1 MKISRLLTSVTLMGA
16 ICLGGANATA
26 KSKSLSYNYS
36 RALEEVERGN
46 NQLAIEFFAKELAD
60 HPKDGYAYMAMASLL
75 FDTSAYGDA
84 RDAVESAI
92 KYVPKRDKS
101 SRALL
106 HRLRSQLHT
115 IGKDTISAYAD
126 LAQAIKLNPDDIDA
140 YEKRGQLYFEQNR
153 YDESDADYTRLLAL
167 EPGGVMG
174 DMGLGR
180 NAFYRKD
187 YAGALA
193 HYDKIVALNAGDYSS
208 GYSFRAETYLA
219 MGEYLKAIDDIC
231 KALEINSDNK
241 AYRLLYDFPADQTNL
256 VTAKLRALAMRHPYT
271 GEYKYYAGQILNS
284 KRRYEESNAIL
295 EEALEIE
302 QRREIFGVISDN
314 YAQMGDYATALS
326 IVERGL
332 EIDPDDTPLL
342 IRRADIFGESG
353 DLEGAIAEWSRV
365 IDLNPDFFYGY
376 YRRGWF
382 EDNAEKNDEA
392 LADYEMAITLNPT
405 YAYSYTGKGDVLLRK
420 GENEKAEEAYAK
432 VLELEMV
439 PEEYSCAMY
448 ALLALGRRDEA
459 VEYLEKVIATDVEDP
474 GNYYDAACF
483 TCLLGDPEKAMSYLQ
498 TALEKGYRR
507 IAHVR
512 HDDDLAPVR
521 AMPEFEE
528 MIRPYEEKVSV
539 VTRTRD
545 AVPDSEAISLSDDI
559 EIPFIPTGGVTEV
572 SCTINDLPLKFIF
585 DTGASTV
592 SLSMVEANFMM
603 KNGYLKHSDVVGSQ
617 NFFDAN
623 GDISEGT
630 VINLRKID
638 FGGLKLDNVRASV
651 VRNQK
656 APLLLGQTVL
666 GRLGKI
672 EIDNTRR
679 KLIITPRTT
688 SDVE

>member
-1 MKISRLLTSVTLMGA
+1 
-16 ICLGGANATA
+16 
-26 KSKSLSYNYS
+26 
-36 RALEEVERGN
+36 
-46 NQLAIEFFAKELAD
+46 
-60 HPKDGYAYMAMASLL
+60 
-75 FDTSAYGDA
+75 
-84 RDAVESAI
+84 
-92 KYVPKRDKS
+92 
-101 SRALL
+101 
-106 HRLRSQLHT
+106 
-115 IGKDTISAYAD
+115 
-126 LAQAIKLNPDDIDA
+126 
-140 YEKRGQLYFEQNR
+140 
-153 YDESDADYTRLLAL
+153 
-167 EPGGVMG
+167 
-174 DMGLGR
+174 
-180 NAFYRKD
+180 
-187 YAGALA
+187 
-193 HYDKIVALNAGDYSS
+193 
-208 GYSFRAETYLA
+208 
-219 MGEYLKAIDDIC
+219 
-231 KALEINSDNK
+231 
-241 AYRLLYDFPADQTNL
+241 
-256 VTAKLRALAMRHPYT
+256 
-271 GEYKYYAGQILNS
+271 
-284 KRRYEESNAIL
+284 
-295 EEALEIE
+295 
-302 QRREIFGVISDN
+302 
-314 YAQMGDYATALS
+314 
-326 IVERGL
+326 
-332 EIDPDDTPLL
+332 
-342 IRRADIFGESG
+342 
-353 DLEGAIAEWSRV
+353 
-365 IDLNPDFFYGY
+365 
-376 YRRGWF
+376 
-382 EDNAEKNDEA
+382 
-392 LADYEMAITLNPT
+392 
-405 YAYSYTGKGDVLLRK
+405 
-420 GENEKAEEAYAK
+420 
-432 VLELEMV
+432 
-439 PEEYSCAMY
+439 
-448 ALLALGRRDEA
+448 
-459 VEYLEKVIATDVEDP
+459 
-474 GNYYDAACF
+474 
-483 TCLLGDPEKAMSYLQ
+483 MSYLQ